1 MAKATRRD
9 PDMSERCTEAAV
21 VLDVASAHPTE
32 PGLDLAIVHELLSL
46 VRPSFRRFARSEAL
60 GPELDTCLPAPFDR
74 LDHHRLEI
82 AMRDGQLVP
91 ADFDA
96 ACLPLLQRHAASI
109 LCVALGQLLRRAE
122 RNGVRAWLSLF
133 AVAAELDD
141 GDRQMYFATFSPAQR
156 FVVAMSLR
164 LAARHCAANDDQ
176 HVRLRR
182 AARRW
187 WPRA

>member
-1 MAKATRRD
+1 
-9 PDMSERCTEAAV
+9 MSEQCTEAAAV
-21 VLDVASAHPTE
+21 VEVAPAHPTE

-46 VRPSFRRFARSEAL
+46 VRPSFRRTAKLEAAWL
-60 GPELDTCLPAPFDR
+60 EVDASLPVPFDR
-74 LDHHRLEI
+74 FDHHRLEI
-82 AMRDGQLVP
+82 AMRDGQIAP
-91 ADFDA
+91 ADFGA

-122 RNGVRAWLSLF
+122 RTGVRAWLSLF

-141 GDRQMYFATFSPAQR
+141 GDRQMYFDAFSPAQR
-156 FVVAMSLR
+156 FVIAMSLR
-164 LAARHCAANDDQ
+164 VAARHCAANDDQ
-176 HVRLRR
+176 QVHLRR

>member
-1 MAKATRRD
+1 
-9 PDMSERCTEAAV
+9 MSEQCSEVATV
-21 VLDVASAHPTE
+21 VDLAPAHPTE
-32 PGLDLAIVHELLSL
+32 PGVDLEIVHELLSL
-46 VRPSFRRFARSEAL
+46 VRPSFRRVARREAL
-60 GPELDTCLPAPFDR
+60 GPQHNTRLPAPFDR

-82 AMRDGQLVP
+82 AMRDGQIAP

-122 RNGVRAWLSLF
+122 RNGIRAWLSLF

-141 GDRQMYFATFSPAQR
+141 GHRQMYFSAFSLAQR
-156 FVVAMSLR
+156 FVIAMSLR
-164 LAARHCAANDDQ
+164 LAARHCAACDEQ
-176 HVRLRR
+176 HLRLRR